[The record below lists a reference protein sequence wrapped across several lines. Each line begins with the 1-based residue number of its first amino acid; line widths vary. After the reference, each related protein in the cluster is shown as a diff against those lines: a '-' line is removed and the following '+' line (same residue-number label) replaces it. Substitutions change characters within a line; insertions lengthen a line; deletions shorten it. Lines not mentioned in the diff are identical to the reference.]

1 MIPQLLGSLSTS
13 LRSKNLHRSQLGEPQ
28 AKRIGREPKTLVCWD
43 FLVVRKLMVE
53 NNTVNQKV
61 QPHRRPLLDEGQAMP
76 DEMQTKNWIRHAAVS
91 DAT

>member
-1 MIPQLLGSLSTS
+1 
-13 LRSKNLHRSQLGEPQ
+13 
-28 AKRIGREPKTLVCWD
+28 
-43 FLVVRKLMVE
+43 MVE